1 MYRNKQ
7 ITTILLTV
15 EEFIDTILQVR
26 FTDANFPQSLYIKPI
41 ITSIQP
47 YIPVARPKK

>member
-1 MYRNKQ
+1 MDQNKQ

-15 EEFIDTILQVR
+15 EEFINDILYVR
-26 FTDANFPQSLYIKPI
+26 FTDANFPQSFYIKPI
-41 ITSIQP
+41 ISIQP